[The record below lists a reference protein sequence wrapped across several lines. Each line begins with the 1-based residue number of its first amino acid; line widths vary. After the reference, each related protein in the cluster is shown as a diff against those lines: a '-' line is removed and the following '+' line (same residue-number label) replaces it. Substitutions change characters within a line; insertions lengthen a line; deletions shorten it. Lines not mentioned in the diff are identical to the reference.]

1 MDITHSRFAQAIRAS
16 LATILGNERGPG
28 VLAVSGGAD
37 SVAMRR
43 AFRELSWPGGIAIAH
58 FNHHLRGKES
68 EADAGFVAGLAAG
81 DAFHLGEAD
90 VRAESLAA
98 GENLEAAARRL
109 RYEFLTRAA
118 RETGACWVATA
129 HTADD
134 QAETVLHRMIR
145 GSGIRGLR
153 GIAPVRP
160 LAEGIRLVRPM
171 LGLTRIDVL
180 DYLRLTGQ
188 SWREDAS
195 NQDPAHPRNRIRHEL
210 IPLLRTF
217 NPQLGEALNRLADQA
232 REACEGI
239 DARAAVLLGLAE
251 LPKAGRLVILKRD
264 PLAPLNDADLRE
276 LLRRVW
282 EREEWPMGGMS
293 HEHWERAV
301 RVARGELTACDMP
314 DGISLRA
321 AGNLLRIGPRAGGS

>member
-1 MDITHSRFAQAIRAS
+1 MDAASARFTGAAAERIAGL
-16 LATILGNERGPG
+16 LARCTFPPPG
-28 VLAVSGGAD
+28 TAVACAVSGGAD
-37 SVAMRR
+37 STALALLAVEAGCVVTIVHVDHQLRPTSADDAALVQRTAAVLGVPCTVHAVA
-43 AFRELSWPGGIAIAH
+43 
-58 FNHHLRGKES
+58 
-68 EADAGFVAGLAAG
+68 VG
-81 DAFHLGEAD
+81 DGP
-90 VRAESLAA
+90 
-98 GENLEAAARRL
+98 NLEARA
-109 RYEFLTRAA
+109 RAA
-118 RETGACWVATA
+118 RYGVLPPDVLTG

-171 LGLTRIDVL
+171 LGLTRADVL
-180 DYLRLTGQ
+180 DHLRLTGQ

-195 NQDPAHPRNRIRHEL
+195 NRDPAHTRNRIRHEL